1 VAADHVL
8 ERPAERPASAVT
20 RLKQVLIVLL
30 GLIIGTV
37 MVVLGLWQL
46 GVYNAQGHQRAAD
59 RAAAP
64 PVDLVKV
71 ARPGQEVGDAYG
83 RTVRATG
90 EYDPTLQVLLPIRDR
105 PGHYRV
111 LTGLRLESG
120 GAVAV
125 ARGVSQGDRVP
136 APPSGVVTQS
146 GIFLPSESAGDP
158 AEPGAEPTAV
168 SLPSLAQR
176 WEPQLISGFVTL
188 DAAGARA
195 QSLEPVP
202 VELPSGQGRLRNGF
216 YALQWWVFAAFA
228 VAMSIRMARDFGREA
243 AVASLEADERSTP
256 HDVGSEPGAES
267 RESTT

>member
-1 VAADHVL
+1 M
-8 ERPAERPASAVT
+8 

-64 PVDLVKV
+64 PVDLVTV
-71 ARPGQEVGDAYG
+71 ARPGQDVGDAYG

-90 EYDPTLQVLLPIRDR
+90 EYDPALQVLLPIPDR
-105 PGHYRV
+105 PGHSRV

-136 APPSGVVTQS
+136 APPAGVVTQT
-146 GIFLPSESAGDP
+146 GIFLPSESAGD
-158 AEPGAEPTAV
+158 AAQPGAEPTAV
-168 SLPSLAQR
+168 SLPSLAQN
-176 WEPQLISGFVTL
+176 WEPQLISGYVTL
-188 DAAGARA
+188 DAAEARA
-195 QSLEPVP
+195 QSLEPLP

-243 AVASLEADERSTP
+243 AVAALDADDGDPADEA
-256 HDVGSEPGAES
+256 GAQPAEES
-267 RESTT
+267 RESTA